1 MDQVLAGADQNYYI
15 YGGGG
20 IMSFSLRMFGTK
32 YVIPNLPSTIEKV
45 TLPVTWRGRHRHH
58 SVVIHTKMCKG
69 NPHFEKKSG

>member
-45 TLPVTWRGRHRHH
+45 TLPVT
-58 SVVIHTKMCKG
+58 
-69 NPHFEKKSG
+69 